1 MSTDSLGVAPEH
13 AGARRPPI
21 LCVVGKKHVG
31 KTTTVVRLSAA
42 LTRRGYRVMI
52 LKHGSHTFSL
62 DPAGTDTY
70 RHYHEGNAARVA
82 MASPDKFA
90 LVSRWHE
97 ELAPEVIVDR
107 YLADAD
113 LVLAEGFKRS
123 ALPKLEVVRRAVFPT
138 SLWEDGA
145 LPADSCLA
153 MASDAVIPGFTGISF
168 SLEAPEWVEHCAA
181 WIEGTFIT
189 APHRGD

>member
-1 MSTDSLGVAPEH
+1 MTTDRLGVAPEH

-42 LTRRGYRVMI
+42 LTQRGYRVMI

-90 LVSRWHE
+90 LVSRWEE

-138 SLWEDGA
+138 SLWEDHQLSDGTCRA
-145 LPADSCLA
+145 LITDTP
-153 MASDAVIPGFTGISF
+153 IPGFSGPIF
-168 SLEAPEWVEHCAA
+168 SLADPRWPEGCCD
-181 WIEGTFIT
+181 WIDATFLRGGT
-189 APHRGD
+189 P

>member
-1 MSTDSLGVAPEH
+1 MSADLRGVAPAQ
-13 AGARRPPI
+13 AGSRRPPI

-42 LTRRGYRVMI
+42 LTQRGHRVMI

-90 LVSRWHE
+90 LVSRWEE
-97 ELAPEVIVDR
+97 ELAPEVIVER

-113 LVLAEGFKRS
+113 LVLAEGFKQS
-123 ALPKLEVVRRAVFPT
+123 TLPKLEVARRAVFPT
-138 SLWEDGA
+138 SLWEDGTIA
-145 LPADSCLA
+145 ADTCLA
-153 MASDAVIPGFTGISF
+153 MVTDAMIPGFTGETF
-168 SLEAPEWVEHCAA
+168 SLEDAAWVERCAD
-181 WIEGTFIT
+181 WIERTFLGSEG
-189 APHRGD
+189 R

>member
-1 MSTDSLGVAPEH
+1 MSTDPLGVAPEH

-31 KTTTVVRLSAA
+31 KTTTVVRLSAE
-42 LTRRGYRVMI
+42 LTRRGHRVMI

-90 LVSRWHE
+90 LVSRWEE

-138 SLWEDGA
+138 SLWEDHQLSDGTYRA
-145 LPADSCLA
+145 LITDTP
-153 MASDAVIPGFTGISF
+153 IPRFSGPIF
-168 SLEAPEWVEHCAA
+168 SLADPRWPEGCCDWIDATFLRGGAP
-181 WIEGTFIT
+181 
-189 APHRGD
+189 

>member
-1 MSTDSLGVAPEH
+1 MSGDPRGDVEGREAS
-13 AGARRPPI
+13 RRPPI

-31 KTTTVVRLSAA
+31 KTTSVVRLSAE
-42 LTRRGYRVMI
+42 LTRRGHRVMI
-52 LKHGSHTFSL
+52 LKHGSHTFTL

-90 LVSRWHE
+90 LVSRWE
-97 ELAPEVIVDR
+97 KELAPEVIVER

-113 LVLAEGFKRS
+113 LVLAEGFKGS

-138 SLWEDGA
+138 SHWEDQA
-145 LPADSCLA
+145 LAPETCVA
-153 MASDAVIPGFTGISF
+153 MVTDAAIPEFTGATF
-168 SLEAPEWVEHCAA
+168 SLDDADWVERCAD
-181 WIEGTFIT
+181 WIEQTFLT
-189 APHRGD
+189 SPSQGS